1 MSALRANEWP
11 LPCMTLLKCGLLTF
25 DRKTIADNPD
35 FKSLEQERSRN
46 LSRWGS
52 HTWTWGDPTLTRPL
66 NMLHLL
72 EDLSQSAFSVRRD
85 LSRQLKA
92 SDIYFVT
99 FVTHGIVEERQRAKA
114 SLNQEELKRK
124 REQSRRRQQNK
135 NAIRF
140 KHVDIVA
147 KTELNGSNLRSCMLS
162 SNRFTSEECRALL
175 KVTYNRS
182 AASNASR
189 NVPVPTPELHD
200 TQHVGMTAA
209 ISQQP

>member
-1 MSALRANEWP
+1 
-11 LPCMTLLKCGLLTF
+11 
-25 DRKTIADNPD
+25 
-35 FKSLEQERSRN
+35 
-46 LSRWGS
+46 
-52 HTWTWGDPTLTRPL
+52 
-66 NMLHLL
+66 MLHLL

-124 REQSRRRQQNK
+124 SERSRQRQQNK
-135 NAIRF
+135 DAIRV
-140 KHVDIVA
+140 KRVDIVA
-147 KTELNGSNLRSCMLS
+147 KIELNGSNLRSRMLS

-189 NVPVPTPELHD
+189 NVLRRMLDEDMSLAMSAEPPDYSRDWTTL
-200 TQHVGMTAA
+200 GA
-209 ISQQP
+209 